1 MKKQR
6 YTNASDMGRVA
17 FCPRSV
23 SLEKKGKS
31 ICQDAQR
38 YRNRGDAAHG
48 QFNHQLNQNRRG
60 PCFIATEIY
69 GDTHPTTE
77 RFRDFRDTHLS
88 SRPAL
93 WLVSLYYATSP
104 YICVLIRHCPPLR
117 RMFTKLLNAIDS
129 RLCN

>member
-6 YTNASDMGRVA
+6 YTNASDIGRVA

-23 SLEKKGKS
+23 SLEKKCKS
-31 ICQDAQR
+31 INQDAQR
-38 YRNRGDAAHG
+38 RRKRGDIAH
-48 QFNHQLNQNRRG
+48 QRFNNRLKQNRQS

-69 GDTHPTTE
+69 GDSHPTTE
-77 RFRDFRDTHLS
+77 RFRDFRDSHLS
-88 SRPAL
+88 NWPAT

-104 YICVLIRHCPPLR
+104 HVCVLIRHCPTLR

-129 RLCN
+129 RLQN